1 LFHASKKTT
10 LSYLDLHILSFPSS
24 SEESSEQNQ
33 DGEMDSNS
41 VVMRLD
47 RICKSFGG
55 LQVLSDVD
63 LEVSEREIVGLIG
76 PNGAGKSTLFNVI
89 TSFYRPD
96 RGRIYLLGKN
106 ITGLP
111 PHKIC
116 RMGIARTF
124 QLVKTFLKMSVLE
137 NAMTAAIYGHEHRGK
152 KATQNAMEALD
163 LVGLSEKKDMMT
175 AHITLSDRRLLEV
188 AMSLASMPAI
198 TLLDEPM
205 AGLNPFEIQNLLKV
219 IQRARDE
226 RSISILWIEHKVDA
240 VLDFC
245 DRVAV
250 LDYGLKI
257 ADGKPDEIVND
268 PKVIEAYLGELHA

>member
-1 LFHASKKTT
+1 
-10 LSYLDLHILSFPSS
+10 
-24 SEESSEQNQ
+24 
-33 DGEMDSNS
+33 MDTHSA
-41 VVMRLD
+41 VIRLD
-47 RICKSFGG
+47 KICKSFGG

-63 LEVSEREIVGLIG
+63 LEVYEREIVGLIG
-76 PNGAGKSTLFNVI
+76 PNGAGKSTLFNAI

-96 RGRIYLLGKN
+96 RGGIYLLGKN
-106 ITGLP
+106 ITGLS

-137 NAMTAAIYGHEHRGK
+137 NAMTAAIYGQKHGRKDVSK
-152 KATQNAMEALD
+152 KAMEALD
-163 LVGLSEKKDMMT
+163 LVGLFEKKDMMA

-188 AMSLASMPAI
+188 AMALASMPAI

-205 AGLNPFEIQNLLKV
+205 AGLNPFEIQNLLRV
-219 IQRARDE
+219 IRKARDE
-226 RSISILWIEHKVDA
+226 RNIAILWIEHKVDA

-257 ADGKPDEIVND
+257 ADGKPDEIVNN
-268 PKVIEAYLGELHA
+268 PQVIEAYLGEPRA